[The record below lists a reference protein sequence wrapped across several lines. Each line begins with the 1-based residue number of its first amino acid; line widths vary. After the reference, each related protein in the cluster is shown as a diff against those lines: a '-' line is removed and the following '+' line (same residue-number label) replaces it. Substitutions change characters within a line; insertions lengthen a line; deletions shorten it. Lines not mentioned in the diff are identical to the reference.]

1 MKQWDVKSN
10 ISQPIVP
17 QALGGLGITTSGSVL
32 ALLGRIVGDVHR
44 LETYRTII
52 GDHRVSKEMLIVAF
66 GEIKALHGSARFLT
80 GFGSVQH
87 DLGQFDQM
95 TDFPDGGDL
104 LIESGGLVMGPQG
117 IGNRCDVTV
126 DLGQRRIDGLSG
138 APYGQSLL
146 HH

>member
-1 MKQWDVKSN
+1 
-10 ISQPIVP
+10 
-17 QALGGLGITTSGSVL
+17 
-32 ALLGRIVGDVHR
+32 
-44 LETYRTII
+44 
-52 GDHRVSKEMLIVAF
+52 MLIVAF

-117 IGNRCDVTV
+117 IGNRRDVTV

-138 APYGQSLL
+138 ATYGQSLL

>member
-52 GDHRVSKEMLIVAF
+52 GDHRVSNGNAHRRVRGNQGVAWIR
-66 GEIKALHGSARFLT
+66 EI
-80 GFGSVQH
+80 
-87 DLGQFDQM
+87 
-95 TDFPDGGDL
+95 PDG
-104 LIESGGLVMGPQG
+104 I
-117 IGNRCDVTV
+117 RK
-126 DLGQRRIDGLSG
+126 R
-138 APYGQSLL
+138 AA
-146 HH
+146 

>member
-52 GDHRVSKEMLIVAF
+52 GDHRVSKVSATGVMSPLIWVNAV
-66 GEIKALHGSARFLT
+66 SM
-80 GFGSVQH
+80 V
-87 DLGQFDQM
+87 
-95 TDFPDGGDL
+95 
-104 LIESGGLVMGPQG
+104 
-117 IGNRCDVTV
+117 
-126 DLGQRRIDGLSG
+126 
-138 APYGQSLL
+138 
-146 HH
+146 

>member
-52 GDHRVSKEMLIVAF
+52 GDNQGVAWIR
-66 GEIKALHGSARFLT
+66 EI
-80 GFGSVQH
+80 
-87 DLGQFDQM
+87 
-95 TDFPDGGDL
+95 PDG
-104 LIESGGLVMGPQG
+104 I
-117 IGNRCDVTV
+117 RK
-126 DLGQRRIDGLSG
+126 R
-138 APYGQSLL
+138 AA
-146 HH
+146 

>member
-66 GEIKALHGSARFLT
+66 GKSRRCMDREI
-80 GFGSVQH
+80 
-87 DLGQFDQM
+87 
-95 TDFPDGGDL
+95 PDG
-104 LIESGGLVMGPQG
+104 I
-117 IGNRCDVTV
+117 RK
-126 DLGQRRIDGLSG
+126 R
-138 APYGQSLL
+138 AA
-146 HH
+146 

>member
-95 TDFPDGGDL
+95 TDFPDGGDPPEL
-104 LIESGGLVMGPQG
+104 KAAVLSWARKVSATGVMSPLIWVNAVSMV
-117 IGNRCDVTV
+117 
-126 DLGQRRIDGLSG
+126 
-138 APYGQSLL
+138 
-146 HH
+146 